1 MWFSFRISMFITSF
15 TPFWLTLFV
24 FKVIDVFMN
33 WSNLL
38 SVRKNICA
46 NRIDIVCIIFMMFI
60 YYCCYDTIFGMINK
74 KRKESNQTKFKLINA
89 EKNSTITQEY
99 LIAYILPIMIIS
111 LDNIKS
117 YSAVL
122 IYFSFLLYLNMK
134 NDNIY
139 INVLLAIKGYDIYI
153 CSLEVANPN
162 GTNIVENVTVIS
174 KKTLTTK
181 IGQKLQYYD
190 LKQKIFIVLED

>member
-15 TPFWLTLFV
+15 TPFWLTLVV
-24 FKVIDVFMN
+24 FKVIDVFSN
-33 WSNLL
+33 WSNLT
-38 SVRKNICA
+38 SVRKNICT
-46 NRIDIVCIIFMMFI
+46 NRLDIILIIFIVFI

-74 KRKESNQTKFKLINA
+74 KKKEIVQTKFKLISV

-139 INVLLAIKGYDIYI
+139 VNILLAIKGYDIYV
-153 CSLEVANPN
+153 CNLEVANPN
-162 GTNIVENVTVIS
+162 GESVLENVTVIS
-174 KKTLTTK
+174 KKTLTTQS
-181 IGQKLQYYD
+181 GQSLKYYD